1 MSEATDGA
9 GESPADGSDGTSS
22 LLDRGRQLWRTAR
35 SDIIETDDRV
45 AQLETAERQS
55 VERHSIGNRLSHW
68 IQAILFFLLLWTGL
82 AIWTGNYFLLESGIW
97 SGYYV
102 AFGIHMWTGILIVA
116 ITFVVFPYYY
126 VLVDKHHQ
134 LLEMADIQVSF
145 DIAEAF
151 VGLKK
156 YMPYYHDARRAYDE
170 DEGDWIAHHPMQ
182 KTFFWWIAIFIGI
195 LALTGFGMYRE
206 MATESTWWIDALG
219 FLAGW
224 LAFETLKQIHLL
236 LAFITAMMVLFHIYF
251 AVLPSNWDVLRSM
264 VFGHVNAYIVHGDRE
279 EPAEQSSQGGPTPT
293 AADGGQTAERTSEG
307 ASAGD
312 RDPGRGGER
321 TDE

>member
-1 MSEATDGA
+1 MSGTTDDA
-9 GESPADGSDGTSS
+9 GEGSPG
-22 LLDRGRQLWRTAR
+22 LLDRVRQLWRTAR

-45 AQLETAERQS
+45 AQLETAERRS
-55 VERHSIGNRLSHW
+55 VERHSLGNRISHW
-68 IQAILFFLLLWTGL
+68 LQALLFFLLLWTGI

-97 SGYYV
+97 GGYSI

-134 LLEMADIQVSF
+134 LLEIADIQVSF
-145 DIAEAF
+145 DIGEAF
-151 VGLKK
+151 VGLKQ
-156 YMPYYHDARRAYDE
+156 YMPYYHDARRAYD
-170 DEGDWIAHHPMQ
+170 DEEKDWIAHHPMQ

-206 MATESTWWIDALG
+206 MATESVWWIDVLG
-219 FLAGW
+219 FMSGW
-224 LAFETLKQIHLL
+224 LALETLKQIHLL
-236 LAFITAMMVLFHIYF
+236 LAFITAVMVLFHIYF

-264 VFGHVNAYIVHGDRE
+264 VFGDVTAFIVHSDPDETSGE
-279 EPAEQSSQGGPTPT
+279 ESSEGGPTPT
-293 AADGGQTAERTSEG
+293 AADGGQARDAGIDETSDD
-307 ASAGD
+307 AV
-312 RDPGRGGER
+312 RGGEP

>member
-1 MSEATDGA
+1 MSGTTDDA
-9 GESPADGSDGTSS
+9 GESPAGETGGTSS

-45 AQLETAERQS
+45 AQLETAERRP
-55 VERHSIGNRLSHW
+55 VERHSLGNRLSHW

-82 AIWTGNYFLLESGIW
+82 AIWSGNYFLLESGIW
-97 SGYYV
+97 GGYYV

-219 FLAGW
+219 FMAGW

-236 LAFITAMMVLFHIYF
+236 LAFITAVMVLFHIYF
-251 AVLPSNWDVLRSM
+251 AALPSNWDVLKSM
-264 VFGHVNAYIVHGDRE
+264 VFGDVDAFIVHSEHEESTGDQPTTGDG
-279 EPAEQSSQGGPTPT
+279 PAT
-293 AADGGQTAERTSEG
+293 AADGGQAEKRESDVTT
-307 ASAGD
+307 GD
-312 RDPGRGGER
+312 ATRGGEP

>member
-1 MSEATDGA
+1 MSDATDNAGGSPA
-9 GESPADGSDGTSS
+9 GETDESGPLARVRS
-22 LLDRGRQLWRTAR
+22 LFRQAR
-35 SDIIETDDRV
+35 ADIIETDDRV
-45 AQLETAERQS
+45 AQLETAERRS
-55 VERHSIGNRLSHW
+55 VERHSLGNRISHW
-68 IQAILFFLLLWTGL
+68 VQAILFFLLLWTGF

-97 SGYYV
+97 GGYYV
-102 AFGIHMWTGILIVA
+102 AFGIHMWTGIVIVA

-206 MATESTWWIDALG
+206 MATESTWWIDGLG
-219 FLAGW
+219 FMAGW

-236 LAFITAMMVLFHIYF
+236 LAFITAVMVLFHIYF
-251 AVLPSNWDVLRSM
+251 AALPSNWDVLRSM
-264 VFGHVNAYIVHGDRE
+264 VSGNVNAYIVHGDRN
-279 EPAEQSSQGGPTPT
+279 EPADQPSDGGATPT
-293 AADGGQTAERTSEG
+293 AADGGQTAARTSER
-307 ASAGD
+307 SVSGD
-312 RDPGRGGER
+312 RDSVRGGER